1 MDQLYLEIEI
11 STRDAV
17 TTIYTSVS
25 SFLAL
30 YTHRYISPKNVQVNF
45 VNSKIEGGR
54 IALRSSQLRKELT
67 EQHITCREAA
77 SLPAIRDLKL
87 PIYEKDGN
95 TYIAGTCAVCR
106 LVFDLFTFN
115 LVKFLHFPTWQR
127 ADCPATQ

>member
-11 STRDAV
+11 STRNSV

-30 YTHRYISPKNVQVNF
+30 YTYNYLNDKNNVPVRVNF
-45 VNSKIEGGR
+45 VATKIAGGK
-54 IALRSSQLRKELT
+54 IALRSDHLKKELT

-77 SLPAIRDLKL
+77 SLAAIRDLKL

-106 LVFDLFTFN
+106 SG
-115 LVKFLHFPTWQR
+115 FLMF
-127 ADCPATQ
+127 